1 MFRPMRRFRQQLSEA
16 DCIALLKSEKR
27 GVLSVLGDDGYPYG
41 TPVDHWYNEADGKLY
56 FHGAKE
62 GHRLDAISREP
73 KASYCVIDAGV
84 QRENDWSK
92 DFKSVIVFGR
102 MELVEDEARVKDA
115 LLHLTLK
122 FTDAS
127 YFEEEWRKVGA
138 RVRITA
144 LVPEHISGKRVNES

>member
-1 MFRPMRRFRQQLSEA
+1 MREENPCFDRCGDFGSSCPRRTASRCSKA
-16 DCIALLKSEKR
+16 KSAA
-27 GVLSVLGDDGYPYG
+27 GSACS
-41 TPVDHWYNEADGKLY
+41 PVDHWYNEADGKLY

-62 GHRLDAISREP
+62 GHRLDAIAREP

-127 YFEEEWRKVGA
+127 YFDEEWRKVGA

>member
-1 MFRPMRRFRQQLSEA
+1 
-16 DCIALLKSEKR
+16 
-27 GVLSVLGDDGYPYG
+27 
-41 TPVDHWYNEADGKLY
+41 
-56 FHGAKE
+56 
-62 GHRLDAISREP
+62 
-73 KASYCVIDAGV
+73 
-84 QRENDWSK
+84 
-92 DFKSVIVFGR
+92 